1 VEFNKGG
8 FSVEQTSFKNIF
20 IISKIVKFERKKNDK
35 NSVIISSMKL
45 DTFYSTFCEKEREM
59 ARKKREREF
68 LKVKICKLE
77 LTVK

>member
-45 DTFYSTFCEKEREM
+45 DTFYSTFCEKDREM
-59 ARKKREREF
+59 ARK
-68 LKVKICKLE
+68 
-77 LTVK
+77 